1 MTRKWNGCKG
11 SQVFLLLTKNY
22 LWNLRFITMGGKFS
36 RSKLKVIQDL
46 LLCLSNSVKYSEV
59 GKNFLKNSLFLPL
72 FNSTI
77 FFHHSSNLKIVTNS
91 YICIRTNSYLWII
104 IQYIESKIIHF
115 IIIKFY
121 TFPANRLYNYN
132 LPLYPCAQ
140 HTISTHN
147 NHQPN
152 PHLARDN
159 VPPSK
164 VAKHP

>member
-1 MTRKWNGCKG
+1 MTGKWNGCKG

-104 IQYIESKIIHF
+104 IQYIESKITNYSFHNHQILLSLSPPTDYTITIFLSTPAHNIPF
-115 IIIKFY
+115 QPITTTSLIPTSHEI
-121 TFPANRLYNYN
+121 TFP
-132 LPLYPCAQ
+132 
-140 HTISTHN
+140 H
-147 NHQPN
+147 
-152 PHLARDN
+152 
-159 VPPSK
+159 SK
-164 VAKHP
+164 